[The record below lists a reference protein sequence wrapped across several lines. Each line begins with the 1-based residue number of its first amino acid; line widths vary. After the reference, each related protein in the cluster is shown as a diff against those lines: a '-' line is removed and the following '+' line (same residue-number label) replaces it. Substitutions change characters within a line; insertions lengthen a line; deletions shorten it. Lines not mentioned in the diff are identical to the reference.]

1 MKTRLPGDGLL
12 SRISRRRFVGTAGS
26 ATALAGAGL
35 LPEPG
40 RAGELP
46 RVSEDG
52 AIAKA
57 LNYVHDAQTVDAAKR
72 LSDQYCSNCVFFAG
86 SVDNDWAGCDLFPG
100 KAVAARG
107 WCSAWGAE

>member
-1 MKTRLPGDGLL
+1 MRTRFLSEGLL
-12 SRISRRRFVGTAGS
+12 SRLSRRRFVGTAGS

-35 LPEPG
+35 LPLSG
-40 RAGELP
+40 RAADLP

-72 LSDQYCSNCVFFAG
+72 QSNQYCVNCVFFAG
-86 SVDNDWAGCDLFPG
+86 SNDDGWAGCDLFPG
-100 KAVAARG
+100 KAVAGRG
-107 WCSAWGAE
+107 WCSAWAAE